1 MTNEEILSL
10 YENALMLIR
19 DKGVNWY
26 KKYIKNQKKSLTLEA
41 LTIATS
47 IIAVYDMIE
56 KN

>member
-56 KN
+56 KK